1 MLEDAGNLN
10 KPYKKDKCGG
20 FIKDLDSYA
29 RKILVERRKI
39 EMQLEKAIGKLN
51 AARKKRRGFWGSV
64 LDFCGGFCDA
74 VSPIFPPAKLGAKA
88 CEKGL
93 NLMEDNIEKWEH
105 NVRLLERML
114 EIYSNQAKA
123 SVDLVNQAWEG
134 IKKRLHFYTDKH
146 QEFIRRLK
154 QASDAIDNEY
164 NFPTPGVL
172 LEYDFERPAISYTPK
187 KSVFNERL
195 KDLRENFSASLY
207 ADLCADLKD
216 KINAFSYRDRAKAS
230 KERELEKNL
239 EDLTPSFRDKTN
251 ALSGDDLERLAISKE
266 KELEK
271 DLEDLMPSVL
281 GVPSYNESLTLAK
294 NRCVKNCKK
303 ALEGFTEKIK
313 EPPNDSNAIN
323 EAFNHLK
330 TELERAID
338 DERLKGLRE
347 NFASLCAD
355 LEDKIHHN
363 ALSNDDLERMIA
375 FRERELEKNLEDLVG
390 ASSYDENPN
399 DGLDRM
405 AISKEK
411 ELEKS
416 LEDLMPSVLSVPSY
430 NESLTL
436 AKNRCVKNCKKAL
449 EGFTEKIKEIP
460 NDSNAINEA
469 FDSLETELER
479 ATENLSQKID
489 PILERNENYTQKAL
503 EYREFLESRK
513 KGFIVD
519 EQNPYPEEVRFN
531 EWCLAEFDSV
541 FSTIVPLEDLNKTAC
556 AHHALKALQAALKDN
571 DLGFDATELEQIA
584 KGFIP
589 RGYLWHFDAN
599 VLGNVALVR
608 EELLLG
614 VKHTKGYSLW
624 TEFLQKQN

>member
-1 MLEDAGNLN
+1 
-10 KPYKKDKCGG
+10 
-20 FIKDLDSYA
+20 
-29 RKILVERRKI
+29 
-39 EMQLEKAIGKLN
+39 
-51 AARKKRRGFWGSV
+51 
-64 LDFCGGFCDA
+64 
-74 VSPIFPPAKLGAKA
+74 
-88 CEKGL
+88 
-93 NLMEDNIEKWEH
+93 MEDNIEKWGH
-105 NVRLLERML
+105 NVSLLERML

-123 SVDLVNQAWEG
+123 SVELVNQAWEG
-134 IKKRLHFYTDKH
+134 VKKRLHFYTDKH
-146 QEFIRRLK
+146 QEFIKRLN

-172 LEYDFERPAISYTPK
+172 MEYDFERPTFSYNPK

-195 KDLRENFSASLY
+195 KDLREDFSASLY
-207 ADLCADLKD
+207 ADLKD
-216 KINAFSYRDRAKAS
+216 NINAFSNKDRATTS
-230 KERELEKNL
+230 KEREL
-239 EDLTPSFRDKTN
+239 
-251 ALSGDDLERLAISKE
+251 
-266 KELEK
+266 
-271 DLEDLMPSVL
+271 DLM
-281 GVPSYNESLTLAK
+281 NTDKESLILAK
-294 NRCVKNCKK
+294 KYCVKNFKE
-303 ALEGFTEKIK
+303 ALECFTEKIK
-313 EPPNDSNAIN
+313 KSPNDSNAVN
-323 EAFNHLK
+323 ESFNHLK

-347 NFASLCAD
+347 NFASLYADLCAD
-355 LEDKIHHN
+355 LKDKIHHD
-363 ALSNDDLERMIA
+363 ALSNDDLERMITSK
-375 FRERELEKNLEDLVG
+375 ERELEKNLEDVMG

-399 DGLDRM
+399 DELERM
-405 AISKEK
+405 ASSKEQ
-411 ELEKS
+411 EFENS

-436 AKNRCVKNCKKAL
+436 AKKNCVKNCKKVL
-449 EGFTEKIKEIP
+449 QDFTEKIKEAP

-479 ATENLSQKID
+479 ATESLSQKID
-489 PILERNENYTQKAL
+489 PILKRNENYTQKAL

-519 EQNPYPEEVRFN
+519 EKNPYPEEVSFN
-531 EWCLAEFDSV
+531 EWRLAEFDSV
-541 FSTIVPLEDLNKTAC
+541 FSAIVPLEDLNKTAC

-599 VLGNVALVR
+599 VLGNLALVR

>member
-1 MLEDAGNLN
+1 MAEWKTDTEEVKKVVGRCREFKQTLQ
-10 KPYKKDKCGG
+10 KDKCGG

-29 RKILVERRKI
+29 LKIIVECRKI
-39 EMQLEKAIGKLN
+39 EMQLEKAIGELKK
-51 AARKKRRGFWGSV
+51 ARKERSGFWGFLGEIGRSFFNAVGSV
-64 LDFCGGFCDA
+64 
-74 VSPIFPPAKLGAKA
+74 IPPVKLGAEL

-114 EIYSNQAKA
+114 EIYSTQTKA
-123 SVDLVNQAWEG
+123 SADLVNQAWEG

-207 ADLCADLKD
+207 ADLKD
-216 KINAFSYRDRAKAS
+216 KINAFSHRDRAKAS
-230 KERELEKNL
+230 KEREW
-239 EDLTPSFRDKTN
+239 DLAGADK
-251 ALSGDDLERLAISKE
+251 
-266 KELEK
+266 
-271 DLEDLMPSVL
+271 
-281 GVPSYNESLTLAK
+281 ESLTLAK
-294 NRCVKNCKK
+294 KNCVKNFKK
-303 ALEGFTEKIK
+303 ALEDFTEKIK
-313 EPPNDSNAIN
+313 EAPNDSNA
-323 EAFNHLK
+323 
-330 TELERAID
+330 
-338 DERLKGLRE
+338 
-347 NFASLCAD
+347 
-355 LEDKIHHN
+355 
-363 ALSNDDLERMIA
+363 
-375 FRERELEKNLEDLVG
+375 V
-390 ASSYDENPN
+390 
-399 DGLDRM
+399 
-405 AISKEK
+405 
-411 ELEKS
+411 
-416 LEDLMPSVLSVPSY
+416 
-430 NESLTL
+430 
-436 AKNRCVKNCKKAL
+436 
-449 EGFTEKIKEIP
+449 
-460 NDSNAINEA
+460 NEA
-469 FDSLETELER
+469 FDNLETELER
-479 ATENLSQKID
+479 TTESLSQKID
-489 PILERNENYTQKAL
+489 PVLERNENYTQKAL

-513 KGFIVD
+513 EGFIVD
-519 EQNPYPEEVRFN
+519 EKNPYPEEVSFN
-531 EWCLAEFDSV
+531 EWRLAEFDSV
-541 FSTIVPLEDLNKTAC
+541 FSAIVPLEDWSKTAC

-571 DLGFDATELEQIA
+571 DLGFDAAELEQIA

>member
-1 MLEDAGNLN
+1 MAEWKTDTEEVKKVVGRCREFKQTLQ
-10 KPYKKDKCGG
+10 KDKCGG

-29 RKILVERRKI
+29 LKIIVERRKI
-39 EMQLEKAIGKLN
+39 EMQLEKAIGELK
-51 AARKKRRGFWGSV
+51 AAIKERRGFWGF
-64 LDFCGGFCDA
+64 LGELGRDFCNA
-74 VSPIFPPAKLGAKA
+74 VGSVILPFKLGAEA

-114 EIYSNQAKA
+114 EIYATQAKA

-134 IKKRLHFYTDKH
+134 VKKRLHFYTDKH

-172 LEYDFERPAISYTPK
+172 MEYDFERPTFSYSPK
-187 KSVFNERL
+187 KSVFDERL
-195 KDLRENFSASLY
+195 KDLREDFSFSLY
-207 ADLCADLKD
+207 ADLKDNINAFSHRERAKASKEREGDLAGTDKESLILAKKNCVKNFKEALGGFTEKIKKSPNDSNAINEAFNDLKTELERAIDDERLKDLREDFSFSLYADLKD
-216 KINAFSYRDRAKAS
+216 KINAFSNKDHAKAS

-239 EDLTPSFRDKTN
+239 EDWMS
-251 ALSGDDLERLAISKE
+251 
-266 KELEK
+266 
-271 DLEDLMPSVL
+271 
-281 GVPSYNESLTLAK
+281 
-294 NRCVKNCKK
+294 
-303 ALEGFTEKIK
+303 
-313 EPPNDSNAIN
+313 
-323 EAFNHLK
+323 
-330 TELERAID
+330 
-338 DERLKGLRE
+338 
-347 NFASLCAD
+347 
-355 LEDKIHHN
+355 
-363 ALSNDDLERMIA
+363 
-375 FRERELEKNLEDLVG
+375 

-399 DGLDRM
+399 DELDRM
-405 AISKEK
+405 AISKER
-411 ELEKS
+411 EFEKS

-436 AKNRCVKNCKKAL
+436 AKKRCVKNCKKAL
-449 EGFTEKIKEIP
+449 EGFTEKIKEAP

-469 FDSLETELER
+469 FDNLETELER
-479 ATENLSQKID
+479 ATESLSQKID
-489 PILERNENYTQKAL
+489 PVLERNENYTQKAL

-513 KGFIVD
+513 EGFIVD
-519 EQNPYPEEVRFN
+519 EKNPYPEEVRFN
-531 EWCLAEFDSV
+531 EWRLAEFDSV
-541 FSTIVPLEDLNKTAC
+541 FSAIVPLEDLNKTAC
-556 AHHALKALQAALKDN
+556 AHHALKALEAALKN
-571 DLGFDATELEQIA
+571 RDLGFDATELEQVA

-599 VLGNVALVR
+599 VLGNLALVR

>member
-1 MLEDAGNLN
+1 MAEWKTDTEEV
-10 KPYKKDKCGG
+10 KKVVDKCRDFKRSLQEEKCSP

-29 RKILVERRKI
+29 LKILVERRKT
-39 EMQLEKAIGKLN
+39 EMQLEKAIGELN
-51 AARKKRRGFWGSV
+51 KAKKKRKGFWGFLGEIGRS
-64 LDFCGGFCDA
+64 FCNA
-74 VSPIFPPAKLGAKA
+74 VGLVIPPLKLGTEL

-93 NLMEDNIEKWEH
+93 NLMENNIEKWEH
-105 NVRLLERML
+105 NVRLLEQTL

-134 IKKRLHFYTDKH
+134 VKKRLHFYTDKH

-154 QASDAIDNEY
+154 QGSDAIDNEY

-195 KDLRENFSASLY
+195 KGLRENFSASLY
-207 ADLCADLKD
+207 VDWKN
-216 KINAFSYRDRAKAS
+216 KINAFSHRDRAKAS
-230 KERELEKNL
+230 KERELEKN
-239 EDLTPSFRDKTN
+239 
-251 ALSGDDLERLAISKE
+251 
-266 KELEK
+266 
-271 DLEDLMPSVL
+271 LEDLMPSVL

-294 NRCVKNCKK
+294 KNCVKNCKE

-313 EPPNDSNAIN
+313 
-323 EAFNHLK
+323 
-330 TELERAID
+330 
-338 DERLKGLRE
+338 
-347 NFASLCAD
+347 
-355 LEDKIHHN
+355 
-363 ALSNDDLERMIA
+363 
-375 FRERELEKNLEDLVG
+375 
-390 ASSYDENPN
+390 
-399 DGLDRM
+399 
-405 AISKEK
+405 
-411 ELEKS
+411 KS
-416 LEDLMPSVLSVPSY
+416 
-430 NESLTL
+430 
-436 AKNRCVKNCKKAL
+436 
-449 EGFTEKIKEIP
+449 P

-469 FDSLETELER
+469 FDSLERELEI
-479 ATENLSQKID
+479 ATENLSQKIA

-513 KGFIVD
+513 ESFIVD
-519 EQNPYPEEVRFN
+519 EKNPYPEEVSFN
-531 EWCLAEFDSV
+531 EWRLAEFDSV
-541 FSTIVPLEDLNKTAC
+541 FSAIVPLEDLNKTAC

>member
-1 MLEDAGNLN
+1 MAEWKTDTEEV
-10 KPYKKDKCGG
+10 KKVVDKCREFKRSLQEEKCSP
-20 FIKDLDSYA
+20 FIKNLDSYA
-29 RKILVERRKI
+29 LKIIVERRKI

-64 LDFCGGFCDA
+64 LDFCGGVCDA
-74 VSPIFPPAKLGAKA
+74 VSTIFPPAKLGAEL

-114 EIYSNQAKA
+114 EIYSTQAKA
-123 SVDLVNQAWEG
+123 SVELVEGAWESV
-134 IKKRLHFYTDKH
+134 KKRLHFYTDKH
-146 QEFIRRLK
+146 QEFIRRLNY
-154 QASDAIDNEY
+154 ASAAIDNEY

-172 LEYDFERPAISYTPK
+172 MEYDFERPTFSYSPK

-195 KDLRENFSASLY
+195 KDLREDFSASLY
-207 ADLCADLKD
+207 ADWKN
-216 KINAFSYRDRAKAS
+216 KINAFSHRERAKAS
-230 KERELEKNL
+230 KERELENL
-239 EDLTPSFRDKTN
+239 EDL
-251 ALSGDDLERLAISKE
+251 
-266 KELEK
+266 
-271 DLEDLMPSVL
+271 M
-281 GVPSYNESLTLAK
+281 
-294 NRCVKNCKK
+294 
-303 ALEGFTEKIK
+303 
-313 EPPNDSNAIN
+313 
-323 EAFNHLK
+323 
-330 TELERAID
+330 
-338 DERLKGLRE
+338 
-347 NFASLCAD
+347 
-355 LEDKIHHN
+355 
-363 ALSNDDLERMIA
+363 
-375 FRERELEKNLEDLVG
+375 G

-399 DGLDRM
+399 DELDRM
-405 AISKEK
+405 ASSKER
-411 ELEKS
+411 EFEKS

-436 AKNRCVKNCKKAL
+436 AKKNCVKNCKKAL
-449 EGFTEKIKEIP
+449 EGFTEKIKEAP

-469 FDSLETELER
+469 FDSLERELEI
-479 ATENLSQKID
+479 ATESLSQKID
-489 PILERNENYTQKAL
+489 PILERNEDYVQKAL

-513 KGFIVD
+513 EDFIVD
-519 EQNPYPEEVRFN
+519 EKNPYPEEVRFN
-531 EWCLAEFDSV
+531 EWRLAEFDSV
-541 FSTIVPLEDLNKTAC
+541 FSAIAPLEDLNKTAC
-556 AHHALKALQAALKDN
+556 AHHALKALQTALKDN

>member
-1 MLEDAGNLN
+1 MAEWKTDTEEVKEVVRRCRDFKESLQE
-10 KPYKKDKCGG
+10 KRCGG

-29 RKILVERRKI
+29 LKIIVERRKI

-64 LDFCGGFCDA
+64 LDFCGGVCDA
-74 VSPIFPPAKLGAKA
+74 VSTIFPPAKLGAEA

-114 EIYSNQAKA
+114 EIYSTQAKA

-134 IKKRLHFYTDKH
+134 VKKRLHFYTDKH
-146 QEFIRRLK
+146 QEFIRRLNY
-154 QASDAIDNEY
+154 ASAAIDNEY

-172 LEYDFERPAISYTPK
+172 MEYDFERPTISYTPK

-195 KDLRENFSASLY
+195 KDLREDFSFSLY
-207 ADLCADLKD
+207 ADWKD
-216 KINAFSYRDRAKAS
+216 RINAFSKKDHAKAS
-230 KERELEKNL
+230 KERELENL
-239 EDLTPSFRDKTN
+239 EDL
-251 ALSGDDLERLAISKE
+251 
-266 KELEK
+266 
-271 DLEDLMPSVL
+271 M
-281 GVPSYNESLTLAK
+281 GV
-294 NRCVKNCKK
+294 
-303 ALEGFTEKIK
+303 
-313 EPPNDSNAIN
+313 
-323 EAFNHLK
+323 
-330 TELERAID
+330 
-338 DERLKGLRE
+338 
-347 NFASLCAD
+347 
-355 LEDKIHHN
+355 
-363 ALSNDDLERMIA
+363 
-375 FRERELEKNLEDLVG
+375 
-390 ASSYDENPN
+390 SSYDENPN
-399 DGLDRM
+399 DELDRM
-405 AISKEK
+405 ASSKER
-411 ELEKS
+411 EFEKS

-436 AKNRCVKNCKKAL
+436 AKKNCVKNCKKAL
-449 EGFTEKIKEIP
+449 EGFTEKIKEAP
-460 NDSNAINEA
+460 NDSNAVNEA
-469 FDSLETELER
+469 FDSLERELEI

-489 PILERNENYTQKAL
+489 PVLERNENYVQKAL

-513 KGFIVD
+513 EGFIVD
-519 EQNPYPEEVRFN
+519 EKNPYPEEVRFN
-531 EWCLAEFDSV
+531 EWRLAEFDSV
-541 FSTIVPLEDLNKTAC
+541 FSAIVPLEDLNKIAC

-624 TEFLQKQN
+624 TEFLQTQN

>member
-1 MLEDAGNLN
+1 MAEWKTDTEEVKKVVGRCREFKQTLQ
-10 KPYKKDKCGG
+10 KDKCGG

-29 RKILVERRKI
+29 LKIIVERRKT
-39 EMQLEKAIGKLN
+39 EMQLEKAIGELN
-51 AARKKRRGFWGSV
+51 KAKSNEDDAKVALRV
-64 LDFCGGFCDA
+64 LQGA
-74 VSPIFPPAKLGAKA
+74 SALSWIWPPARIAAAAAIVAAEIVLRYKKEDT
-88 CEKGL
+88 EKC
-93 NLMEDNIEKWEH
+93 KR
-105 NVRLLERML
+105 NVELLERML
-114 EIYSNQAKA
+114 EIYSTQAKA
-123 SVDLVNQAWEG
+123 SADLVNQAWEG

-216 KINAFSYRDRAKAS
+216 KI
-230 KERELEKNL
+230 
-239 EDLTPSFRDKTN
+239 
-251 ALSGDDLERLAISKE
+251 
-266 KELEK
+266 
-271 DLEDLMPSVL
+271 
-281 GVPSYNESLTLAK
+281 
-294 NRCVKNCKK
+294 
-303 ALEGFTEKIK
+303 
-313 EPPNDSNAIN
+313 
-323 EAFNHLK
+323 
-330 TELERAID
+330 
-338 DERLKGLRE
+338 
-347 NFASLCAD
+347 
-355 LEDKIHHN
+355 HHN
-363 ALSNDDLERMIA
+363 ALSNDELEHMIA
-375 FRERELEKNLEDLVG
+375 FREREF
-390 ASSYDENPN
+390 
-399 DGLDRM
+399 
-405 AISKEK
+405 
-411 ELEKS
+411 EKS

-436 AKNRCVKNCKKAL
+436 AKNRCAKNFKKAL
-449 EGFTEKIKEIP
+449 EGFTEKIKKSP

-469 FDSLETELER
+469 FDSLERELEI

-489 PILERNENYTQKAL
+489 PVLERNEDYTQKAL

-513 KGFIVD
+513 EGFIVD
-519 EQNPYPEEVRFN
+519 EQNPYPEEVSFN
-531 EWCLAEFDSV
+531 EWRLAEFDSV

>member
-1 MLEDAGNLN
+1 MAEWKTDTEEVKEVVRRCRDFKESLQ
-10 KPYKKDKCGG
+10 KDKCGG

-29 RKILVERRKI
+29 LKIIVERRKI
-39 EMQLEKAIGKLN
+39 EMQLEKAIGEL
-51 AARKKRRGFWGSV
+51 KKAIKERSGFWGFLGELGRDFANAVGSV
-64 LDFCGGFCDA
+64 
-74 VSPIFPPAKLGAKA
+74 IPPVKLCAEL

-93 NLMEDNIEKWEH
+93 NLMEDNVEKWEH
-105 NVRLLERML
+105 NVRLLEQML
-114 EIYSNQAKA
+114 EIYSIQAKA

-134 IKKRLHFYTDKH
+134 VKKRLHFYTDKH
-146 QEFIRRLK
+146 QEFIKRLN

-172 LEYDFERPAISYTPK
+172 MEYDFERPTFSYNPK

-195 KDLRENFSASLY
+195 KDLREDFSFSLY
-207 ADLCADLKD
+207 ADLKD
-216 KINAFSYRDRAKAS
+216 KISAFSHRERVKVS
-230 KERELEKNL
+230 KERELENL
-239 EDLTPSFRDKTN
+239 EDL
-251 ALSGDDLERLAISKE
+251 
-266 KELEK
+266 
-271 DLEDLMPSVL
+271 M
-281 GVPSYNESLTLAK
+281 
-294 NRCVKNCKK
+294 
-303 ALEGFTEKIK
+303 
-313 EPPNDSNAIN
+313 
-323 EAFNHLK
+323 
-330 TELERAID
+330 
-338 DERLKGLRE
+338 
-347 NFASLCAD
+347 
-355 LEDKIHHN
+355 
-363 ALSNDDLERMIA
+363 
-375 FRERELEKNLEDLVG
+375 G

-399 DGLDRM
+399 DKLDRM
-405 AISKEK
+405 ASSKER
-411 ELEKS
+411 EFEKS

-436 AKNRCVKNCKKAL
+436 AKKNCVKNCKKVL
-449 EGFTEKIKEIP
+449 EYFAEKIKESP

-469 FDSLETELER
+469 FDNLETELER
-479 ATENLSQKID
+479 TTENLSQKID

-513 KGFIVD
+513 ESFIVD
-519 EQNPYPEEVRFN
+519 EKNLYPDEVRFN
-531 EWCLAEFDSV
+531 EWRLAEFDSV

-556 AHHALKALQAALKDN
+556 AHHALKALQVALKDN
-571 DLGFDATELEQIA
+571 DLGFDAADLEQIA